1 MDLKNEKPV
10 DWYGWSFNEIESI
23 RRFYTQVGWC
33 KNHENKLR
41 QYEDFQQ
48 AVLEVNNSK
57 ERILKGIINSKK
69 SPGLRQFLIIHSV
82 FDIDDNKS
90 KDWLVRLM
98 INELQPTDEEIIE
111 IHRKDKIPDFIIEK
125 LSIFNPQPFGF
136 EKHIDNVKIYYK
148 MINNWVDGV
157 YIEPITIIDR
167 DWECSVKKITNKE
180 LENTIA
186 RYKNIVI
193 G

>member
-33 KNHENKLR
+33 KSHENKLR

-111 IHRKDKIPDFIIEK
+111 IHRKDKIPDFIMEK